1 MVSKLAGMSEMQ
13 MPDKV
18 CNEYGVYSG
27 LRRRGTLSRRDFLRM
42 GGAGVVGTA
51 LLGISGCG
59 RDESNQGS
67 GSRSLEYWT
76 YSSEEEKYVNE
87 VVGLDLWQSAHP
99 DVKVNVRVFPY
110 DQMYDKLL
118 SALVSGKGAP
128 DVALMEVNSFSR
140 FIKGD
145 KVPLVGLKERLGDE
159 SNKLYTS
166 AAIDPF
172 SWNGETYAIGSG
184 IAPVVFAYR
193 EDIMNDLG
201 VNTPF
206 ETWDAVVDA
215 GNRVA
220 TDTES
225 KMFMLHDLHFGDHY
239 MITQNAGG
247 GYVDEEGNLIVDDE
261 KSVMALQFLHDLV
274 HSEEIAGLTPG
285 SSDLWASPEYWAQ
298 FQGEQYVASFG
309 PNWHMGSL
317 QSNVPEQSG
326 LWTAQELPQGLGDGR
341 PSATFGGSGPCITE
355 QAQDPDLAWDLVH
368 AMTLTTEGAIAN
380 FKAVGA
386 YPSYKPAY
394 EDQALNQPNEYF
406 GGLKLAQLY
415 GSLASEIPA
424 TAASPNWSDI
434 TDTIE
439 RIAVTPVMGNNKEAK
454 SALTD
459 VSTQISS

>member
-1 MVSKLAGMSEMQ
+1 MSKLVHAGKMQ
-13 MPDKV
+13 MLDTAS
-18 CNEYGVYSG
+18 NEYNAYSG
-27 LRRRGTLSRRDFLRM
+27 PQNAGTLSRREFLRM

-59 RDESNQGS
+59 GDESNQGN
-67 GSRSLEYWT
+67 GSKSLEYWT
-76 YSSEEEKYVNE
+76 YSSQEEEYVNE
-87 VVGLDLWQSAHP
+87 VVALDSWKSAHP

-145 KVPLVGLKERLGDE
+145 KIPLVGLKERLGDE
-159 SNKLYTS
+159 SNKLYTK

-172 SWNGETYAIGSG
+172 SWSGETYAIGSG

-193 EDIMNDLG
+193 EDIMNNLG

-206 ETWDAVVDA
+206 ETWEEVVDA
-215 GNRVA
+215 GKRVT

-225 KMFMLHDLHFGDHY
+225 KMFMLHDRHFGDHY

-247 GYVDEEGNLIVDDE
+247 GYINEEGNLIVDDE
-261 KSVMALQFLHDLV
+261 KSVMALQFLQDLV
-274 HSEEIAGLTPG
+274 HGEGIAGLTPG

-298 FQGEQYVASFG
+298 FQAEQYVASFG

-317 QSNVPEQSG
+317 EKNVPKQSG
-326 LWTAQELPQGLGDGR
+326 KWTAQKLPQGLGDGR

-355 QAQDPDLAWDLVH
+355 QAKDPDLAWDLVH

-380 FKAVGA
+380 FKSVGA
-386 YPSYKPAY
+386 FPSYKPAY
-394 EDQALNQPNEYF
+394 EDQALKQSNEYF

-415 GSLASEIPA
+415 SSLASEVPA
-424 TAASPNWSDI
+424 VAASPNWSDI

-439 RIAVTPVMGNNKEAK
+439 RIAVTPVMSNNKEAK
-454 SALTD
+454 TALTE
-459 VSTQISS
+459 VSKQISS